1 MCNLIRL
8 CELVVS
14 SCRNLKYI
22 KVTTMQDNR
31 HNSEQPIGFNGITES
46 LNAKR
51 IKFEIDYNEHIHDRQ
66 IM

>member
-1 MCNLIRL
+1 MIRL

-22 KVTTMQDNR
+22 KVTTMQDSR
-31 HNSEQPIGFNGITES
+31 PNSEQPIGFKGITDN
-46 LNAKR
+46 LHAKR
-51 IKFEIDYNEHIHDRQ
+51 ITLEIDYNEHIHDRQ